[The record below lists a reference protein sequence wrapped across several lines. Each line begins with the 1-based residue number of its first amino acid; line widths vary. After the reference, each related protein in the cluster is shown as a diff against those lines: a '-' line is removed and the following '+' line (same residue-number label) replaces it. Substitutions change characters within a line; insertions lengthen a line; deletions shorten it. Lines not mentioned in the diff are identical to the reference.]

1 MAESEKNSVDETC
14 SHMDDDPCL
23 KRSKSIDI
31 IKEPRFHRLATTNRG
46 FTEDMAFCTDVIG
59 SYDVRG
65 KPETVESPTP
75 RDSFVPP
82 HLAQYSSS
90 DDSYLSL

>member
-31 IKEPRFHRLATTNRG
+31 IKELEKLVVH
-46 FTEDMAFCTDVIG
+46 
-59 SYDVRG
+59 
-65 KPETVESPTP
+65 KP
-75 RDSFVPP
+75 
-82 HLAQYSSS
+82 
-90 DDSYLSL
+90 